1 MKRVDFALNTR
12 REARFGDR
20 NPHAPETLP
29 RPSGTYGL
37 GTRRALGM
45 DDEKSGEVQRVRER
59 SNRLDLSPAY
69 SRIPLLPARDSFD
82 LSMPAICFAIAASHW
97 LMRSEL
103 GLSLLVLTPW
113 FFIVFRRGH
122 ATAYVYAG
130 FATVLLSA
138 ADLVHQVP
146 PTTVAWL
153 GGIPPHRVLSLL
165 ILMLIMLQL
174 RRVYV
179 GLLELT
185 RRDPL
190 TGLLNRRGFEELAAI
205 ELERAGRYGRPV
217 AFALVDLDRFKEVND
232 RFGHAQGD
240 AVLQVVGEELARL
253 RASDLAVRLGGDE
266 FGLLM
271 PETDEAAAR
280 TVVARLE
287 NRVRERVRSHG
298 WGITLSVG
306 VAATGYLTRSIA
318 ALMAEADRR
327 MYLNKPPAERPR
339 FT

>member
-1 MKRVDFALNTR
+1 
-12 REARFGDR
+12 
-20 NPHAPETLP
+20 
-29 RPSGTYGL
+29 
-37 GTRRALGM
+37 
-45 DDEKSGEVQRVRER
+45 
-59 SNRLDLSPAY
+59 
-69 SRIPLLPARDSFD
+69 
-82 LSMPAICFAIAASHW
+82 
-97 LMRSEL
+97 
-103 GLSLLVLTPW
+103 
-113 FFIVFRRGH
+113 
-122 ATAYVYAG
+122 
-130 FATVLLSA
+130 
-138 ADLVHQVP
+138 VHQVP